1 MKEGDGIFMANFRSD
16 RAREI
21 MTVLADPHAIC
32 LENNDNEYPDLMK
45 EFYEGDG
52 NEERNNV
59 PSLVRLVL
67 FIYKNE
73 DVMKDRYW
81 NFIGFIWIYCFAYFF
96 LLSFCIF
103 LFCKIYFLNFENTDN
118 LICFFNIFSLLF
130 IVYYFYVVLLAW

>member
-1 MKEGDGIFMANFRSD
+1 MANFRSD

-67 FIYKNE
+67 
-73 DVMKDRYW
+73 
-81 NFIGFIWIYCFAYFF
+81 CCLF
-96 LLSFCIF
+96 LCHVFV
-103 LFCKIYFLNFENTDN
+103 KMEM
-118 LICFFNIFSLLF
+118 
-130 IVYYFYVVLLAW
+130 

>member
-45 EFYEGDG
+45 EFYEGEG
-52 NEERNNV
+52 NEERQNV

-81 NFIGFIWIYCFAYFF
+81 NFIDSILIYCLAYFF
-96 LLSFCIF
+96 LLSFS
-103 LFCKIYFLNFENTDN
+103 
-118 LICFFNIFSLLF
+118 FSLYL
-130 IVYYFYVVLLAW
+130 